1 MEMKRLTREE
11 FLQSIPEISQLHIEC
26 FGNPI
31 SDKYLKWRYLENPIK
46 ELYVNV
52 AKENGKIVSFYAVS
66 PLFLK
71 YNHETFLSA
80 LSLNTMT
87 SPAQSG
93 KGLFVSLAKA
103 TYSQLMQNGYYYVI
117 GFPNVHSNR
126 IFNSVLS
133 FPTVSEIPMLELKI
147 NDIDI
152 KTQPIQYDNLFEID
166 YSDVDAA
173 INKIEVKKDNTYL
186 KWRYSKSPEN
196 TYKNIVIAEG
206 NKVRAYSVMKIWK
219 DRLNL
224 VEFHATSIDKAYEL
238 LEKCMLYG
246 KLSGCN
252 YLTVWSPFNSEIH
265 HMFERKKFINRY
277 PIHYFI
283 AKQLAHNAAI
293 DITDYRKWIVQMGD
307 NNTY

>member
-1 MEMKRLTREE
+1 MRRLTREE
-11 FLQSIPEISQLHIEC
+11 FLKSIPEISRLHMEC
-26 FGNPI
+26 FGTAI
-31 SDKYLKWRYLENPIK
+31 SPEYLIWRYLENPIK

-66 PLFLK
+66 PLFLR
-71 YNHETFLSA
+71 YNDENFLSA

-93 KGLFVSLAKA
+93 KGLFVSLAKT
-103 TYSQLMQNGYYYVI
+103 TYLQLIQNGYFCVI
-117 GFPNVHSNR
+117 GFPNVNSNR
-126 IFNSVLS
+126 IFNSALS

-147 NDIDI
+147 DDIDI
-152 KTQPIQYDNLFEID
+152 KTQSIQYDNLFELN
-166 YSDVDAA
+166 YSDEDII

-186 KWRYSKSPEN
+186 KWRYSKSPEHI
-196 TYKNIVIAEG
+196 YKNIVIADG
-206 NKVRAYSVMKIWK
+206 NKVQAYSVMKTWR

-224 VEFHATSIDKAYEL
+224 VEFHANSIDKAYEL
-238 LEKCMLYG
+238 LEKCILHG

-252 YLTVWSPFNSEIH
+252 YLTVWSQFNSELH

-283 AKQLAHNAAI
+283 AKQLDHNTAI